1 MIRKIRRIIFKIYN
15 NLISPSD
22 QVSTSLTG
30 NEPPIFIEKV
40 YDLHDIFLHIQKV
53 WEDLG
58 KTEPYW
64 SVLSSENFKSSKIS
78 NTRSA
83 FYNSGRDNVAILFN
97 SLERNKIDHTEFKT
111 CLEYGSGLCRVT
123 YWLAQRFESVIGY
136 DISSSHL
143 KLATKYLEETN
154 NKNITL
160 NHISKPQDIGNFP
173 KVDVVYS
180 VIVLQH
186 NPPPIIHLII
196 QELIRALNSGGIA
209 FMQVPTYRIGYRF
222 SMSDYMSEEISGNQ
236 IEMHLLPQDEI
247 FEIVYKENG
256 RVIEIL
262 EDNWIGL
269 RNGDRS
275 NTFIIQKN

>member
-1 MIRKIRRIIFKIYN
+1 MIRRIKKIIFKIYN
-15 NLISPSD
+15 KLISSSN
-22 QVSTSLTG
+22 QISTSLTG
-30 NEPPIFIEKV
+30 NEPPLFIERV
-40 YDLHDIFLHIQKV
+40 DDLQDIFLHIQKV

-78 NTRSA
+78 KTYSD
-83 FYNSGRDNVAILFN
+83 FYNSGRDNVATLFN
-97 SLERNKIDHTEFKT
+97 SLERNKIDHTKFKT

-143 KLATKYLEETN
+143 KLAKKYLEEIN
-154 NKNITL
+154 NKNVTL
-160 NHISKPQDIGNFP
+160 YHISKPQDIGNFP
-173 KVDVVYS
+173 KVDIVYS

-186 NPPPIIHLII
+186 NPPPIIRLII
-196 QELIRALNSGGIA
+196 QELIRALNTGGIA
-209 FMQVPTYRIGYRF
+209 FIQIPTYRIGYRF
-222 SMSDYMSEEISGNQ
+222 SMKDYMSVEISGNQ
-236 IEMHLLPQDEI
+236 IEMHLLPQNEI

-256 RVIEIL
+256 RVIEVL

-269 RNGDRS
+269 GNGDRS